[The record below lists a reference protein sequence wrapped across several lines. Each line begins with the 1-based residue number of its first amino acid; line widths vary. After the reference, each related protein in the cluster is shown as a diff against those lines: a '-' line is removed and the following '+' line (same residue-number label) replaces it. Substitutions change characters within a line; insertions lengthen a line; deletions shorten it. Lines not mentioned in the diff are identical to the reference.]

1 MKKSLNLLAA
11 AALIGSTAIA
21 PMAFAQTA
29 PAPAQPADPA
39 METPDAGTTAPSA
52 GTGAGATATTPLAQN
67 DGNATYLTQQS
78 DTQVSAN
85 ELIGNSITTAQDE
98 NIGEINDLII
108 EQDGRVAAAVVG
120 VGGFL
125 GIGEKNVALPMDKIT
140 VTQNTEGDSVTLTT
154 VETAE
159 TLKAAPEYQTLE
171 DQADATGST
180 MGTGTDST
188 TTSSTTNGT
197 TAPAPAE

>member
-11 AALIGSTAIA
+11 AALVGSTAIA

-29 PAPAQPADPA
+29 PAPAQPTDPA
-39 METPDAGTTAPSA
+39 METPDAGTTTPSA
-52 GTGAGATATTPLAQN
+52 GTDAGAGSNTTATQPLAQN
-67 DGNATYLTQQS
+67 EGTATYLTQQS
-78 DTQVSAN
+78 ETQVSAN
-85 ELIGNSITTAQDE
+85 ELIGNSIMTAQDE

-108 EQDGRVAAAVVG
+108 EQDGRVVAAVVG

-125 GIGEKNVALPMDKIT
+125 GIGEKNVALPMDKFTI
-140 VTQNTEGDSVTLTT
+140 TQNAEGDSVTLTT

-180 MGTGTDST
+180 GAATDST
-188 TTSSTTNGT
+188 TTSSTSD
-197 TAPAPAE
+197 

>member
-11 AALIGSTAIA
+11 AALVGSTAIA

-29 PAPAQPADPA
+29 PAPAQPTDPA

-52 GTGAGATATTPLAQN
+52 GTDAGAGSNTTATQPLAQN
-67 DGNATYLTQQS
+67 EGTATYLTQQS
-78 DTQVSAN
+78 ETQVSAN
-85 ELIGNSITTAQDE
+85 ELIGNSIMTAQDE

-108 EQDGRVAAAVVG
+108 EQDGRVVAAVVG

-125 GIGEKNVALPMDKIT
+125 GIGEKNVALPMDKFTI
-140 VTQNTEGDSVTLTT
+140 TQNAEGDSVTLTT

-180 MGTGTDST
+180 GAATDST
-188 TTSSTTNGT
+188 TTSSTSD
-197 TAPAPAE
+197 

>member
-11 AALIGSTAIA
+11 AALVGSTAIA
-21 PMAFAQTA
+21 PMAFAQNA

-39 METPDAGTTAPSA
+39 MDSPATTTPPAAGTDA
-52 GTGAGATATTPLAQN
+52 GAGATATTPLAQN
-67 DGNATYLTQQS
+67 EGSATYLTQQS
-78 DTQVSAN
+78 ETQVSAN

-171 DQADATGST
+171 DQADAAGST

-188 TTSSTTNGT
+188 TTSSTTT
-197 TAPAPAE
+197 TTPAPAE